1 MANFKRIHTIYSKA
15 AKDNNINNYPGAD
28 TNIDPC
34 LTETFIWSN
43 IQSLYQNC
51 INHIVNNFGSD
62 AIKITSVY
70 KSSALERFLGGNPNS
85 QHVWGYAAD
94 LISTKHT
101 TSLIWNWCFENL
113 PSWNQLIWEYP
124 ERGRFTNIDQDFSW
138 IHISFIEDNNIKT
151 TSISSKKE
159 NLHKIYEGELTTRIG
174 DYTHGITLADEN
186 SI

>member
-15 AKDNNINNYPGAD
+15 AKDNNINNYPGVD
-28 TNIDPC
+28 TDLDPC
-34 LTETFIWSN
+34 LTETFVWSN

-51 INHIVNNFGSD
+51 IDPIVKTFGSD
-62 AIKITSVY
+62 FIKLTSVY
-70 KSSALERFLGGNPNS
+70 KSSKLERFLGGNPNS

-94 LISTKHT
+94 IISTKHP

-124 ERGRFTNIDQDFSW
+124 ERGRFTQIDQDYSW
-138 IHISFIEDNNIKT
+138 IHISFVKENNPKI
-151 TSISSKKE
+151 TSISSKVEKI
-159 NLHKIYEGELTTRIG
+159 HKIYEGELTTRLG